1 METVRDSRT
10 SVRFK
15 RFSSPLRFLY
25 FFFFFFYTIFFF
37 NERASP
43 LYTLSK
49 LLLERKRERKQK
61 GKRLE
66 QRMFRTGKDVQQRS
80 LAANFSPCDLC
91 DSRNWRHLV
100 VSVLLFDSLL
110 PSPRAF
116 ARKTLKTFSRTIRK
130 ARIRIK
136 NFKARKNAPA
146 KRIKSHVDSSPP
158 PNLHTR
164 RRSARKNEREREEER
179 NFPREKCRLFGLL
192 SRRGSRG
199 GRGRETRSI
208 EDRNPRVTRFLGKN
222 NGALLRNAGEARNP

>member
-1 METVRDSRT
+1 MRDSRT

-25 FFFFFFYTIFFF
+25 LFFFFFYAIFFF

-66 QRMFRTGKDVQQRS
+66 QRMFRTGKDIQQRS

-164 RRSARKNEREREEER
+164 RRSARKNG
-179 NFPREKCRLFGLL
+179 EKGR
-192 SRRGSRG
+192 RRG
-199 GRGRETRSI
+199 I
-208 EDRNPRVTRFLGKN
+208 FLAKN
-222 NGALLRNAGEARNP
+222 ADCSDY